1 MTVYIYKYF
10 HTHKMNTEN
19 TLNTSTTTE
28 ETTNQNWADMVNDN
42 TTTVADVATEQTA
55 TWSAAET
62 VAADT
67 TATATATATA
77 ATTDTVTAQPEFGK
91 TYFARVKWFNG
102 SKGYGFVTLLDTNT
116 DLFIHHSEIHTT
128 VSCWKTLQTGEYVQ
142 VVVGKDDVGKMCG
155 RSVTGIQGGQ
165 LMCESNATQN
175 NNRRN
180 NHNAVSQNDN
190 Q

>member
-1 MTVYIYKYF
+1 
-10 HTHKMNTEN
+10 MNTEN

-55 TWSAAET
+55 TWSATET

-67 TATATATATA
+67 TATA

-165 LMCESNATQN
+165 LMCESNATQS

-180 NHNAVSQNDN
+180 NRNAVSQNDN